1 MILETGSFFQNQIR
15 RCHDLADRAGDQGDR
30 EFWLQLA
37 HRWEELLRVK
47 QSGGPNFE
55 AIHKLSFER
64 PVFLKRRAF

>member
-1 MILETGSFFQNQIR
+1 MLETGSFFQNEIT
-15 RCHDLADRAGDQGDR
+15 RCHGLADRAGNQADR

-47 QSGGPNFE
+47 QSGAPNFE

-64 PVFLKRRAF
+64 PLFLKRRAF